1 MGWIPW
7 SPPLLVLSTWAIY
20 LTTQSLN
27 TLLCKM
33 EIIICLSHRVVG
45 GLNDIIHTKHLCSAW
60 HLVSKVRDL
69 PEFVSLWNDLTLAQK
84 RAYSFE
90 LPQSSGSVD
99 ATLDRLW
106 G

>member
-1 MGWIPW
+1 
-7 SPPLLVLSTWAIY
+7 
-20 LTTQSLN
+20 
-27 TLLCKM
+27 M

-60 HLVSKVRDL
+60 HLVSKVRWWKLRDL
-69 PEFVSLWNDLTLAQK
+69 PEFVRLWNHLTLAQK

-99 ATLDRLW
+99 ATLDWLW